1 MAWRP
6 HGRARVDPQR
16 PQAWASCDRC
26 GLNYNLVDLSYQF
39 QWAGSDMVNLQLK
52 VCSTCM
58 DVPSDF
64 LRSIII
70 PPDPEPVDQP
80 RPEPYAFDEVD
91 YRVTE
96 NDDTRVTESDDP
108 RVKDST
114 GSEDYENT
122 SND

>member
-1 MAWRP
+1 
-6 HGRARVDPQR
+6 
-16 PQAWASCDRC
+16 
-26 GLNYNLVDLSYQF
+26 VDLSYQF